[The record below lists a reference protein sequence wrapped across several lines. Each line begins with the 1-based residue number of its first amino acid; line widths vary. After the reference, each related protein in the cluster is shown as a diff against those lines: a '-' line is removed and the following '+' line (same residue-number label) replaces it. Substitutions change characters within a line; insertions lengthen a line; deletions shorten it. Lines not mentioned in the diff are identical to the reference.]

1 MLRGTTKKTH
11 TIQTQT
17 QKKIALMVST
27 IQGAWNSLDDEDKLV
42 LIVSTT
48 VISSMIIYLRYV
60 DNTRT
65 TDEFIA
71 WLASWP
77 TWTIRKVTCFT
88 RKFIEEIMNGLKDA
102 FTKPIQ
108 CDT

>member
-1 MLRGTTKKTH
+1 
-11 TIQTQT
+11 
-17 QKKIALMVST
+17 MVSI

-48 VISSMIIYLRYV
+48 VISSIIIYLRYV
-60 DNTRT
+60 DNIRT

-77 TWTIRKVTCFT
+77 IWIIRKVIYFI
-88 RKFIEEIMNGLKDA
+88 RKFIEEIIKGLKDA
-102 FTKPIQ
+102 FTKPI
-108 CDT
+108 